1 MAKSFVVHT
10 LPKMLGA
17 SKKEELTEANTD
29 RGGSMGNMHIAK
41 HAQRRIRTLLIRL
54 RSAAAVADSRPGPSP
69 VTTSAV
75 LLFYLCY
82 FDALDLAAI
91 DFSFSES

>member
-10 LPKMLGA
+10 LPKMLEA

-29 RGGSMGNMHIAK
+29 QGGSMGNIHIAK
-41 HAQRRIRTLLIRL
+41 HAQRRTRTPPIRL
-54 RSAAAVADSRPGPSP
+54 RSATAVADSRPGLSP
-69 VTTSAV
+69 VAASAV